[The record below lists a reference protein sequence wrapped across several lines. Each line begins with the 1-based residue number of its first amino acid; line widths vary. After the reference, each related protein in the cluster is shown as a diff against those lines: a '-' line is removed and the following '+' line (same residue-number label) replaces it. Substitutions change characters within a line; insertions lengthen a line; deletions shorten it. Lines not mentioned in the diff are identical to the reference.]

1 MGGTALT
8 EKNFA
13 IVGVA
18 DVSLGY
24 GSPQILAYLSSLA
37 DLYGVGVLALEPDEV
52 HKQPFQS
59 SDPAVVIKRISTNL
73 PPHSSAGRI
82 AYILEAAKLVNR
94 LKPRMLVI
102 FCTYSLP
109 ILYKLSYKPDFVLYV
124 SLESIAAYGSLDIQI
139 NRHIRDRLDLIV
151 FPEENRARLDTKR
164 CGFIKQKLA
173 VVYNAAALTPD
184 DAIYPASQR
193 RERILYSG
201 TLDPERTLAGYFLEK
216 DVQTLPVDLYGAI
229 SGDADGRLR
238 RGLDNSNTRLR
249 YHGMIDAKSLEQVRR
264 TSAFS
269 LVMWAPTNENQLY
282 ACPNKFFESIADG
295 VPPIAAPHPQ
305 MKMLLERYGCGILM
319 DDWSL
324 TAFKRALVE
333 AASIFGTANYD
344 AMVAACRTAAVE
356 ELNWEIQFKK
366 IFRFLPD
373 QL

>member
-1 MGGTALT
+1 MT
-8 EKNFA
+8 EKDFA
-13 IVGVA
+13 IVGVS

-37 DLYGVGVLALEPDEV
+37 SLYNTNVLALEPDEV

-59 SDPAVVIKRISTNL
+59 SKPALTIKRISTSL
-73 PPHSSAGRI
+73 PPHTSAGRI
-82 AYILEAAKLVNR
+82 AYILEAAKQVNR
-94 LKPRMLVI
+94 IKPRMLVI

-109 ILYKLSYKPDFVLYV
+109 VLYKLTYKPDFVLYV
-124 SLESIAAYGSLDIQI
+124 SLESIEAYGKLDIQI
-139 NRHIRDRLDLIV
+139 NRHIRDKLDLII

-164 CGFIKQKLA
+164 CGFIKQNLA

-184 DAIYPASQR
+184 GAICPAGQR

-216 DVQTLPVDLYGAI
+216 DVQALPVDLYGTI
-229 SGDADGRLR
+229 SGDADGKLR
-238 RGLDNSNTRLR
+238 RGLDGSNTRLR
-249 YHGMIDAKSLEQVRR
+249 YHGMIGAKSLEQVRR
-264 TSAFS
+264 TSAYS

-333 AASIFGTANYD
+333 AVSIFGTTNYD
-344 AMVAACRTAAVE
+344 AMVAACRTAAIE
-356 ELNWEIQFKK
+356 ELNWETQFNK
-366 IFRFLPD
+366 IIPRLPD